1 MIKAMRA
8 QAPFVWVIGDRVEW
22 IGIHPVM
29 VTETEHGVQKTL
41 IDPRTVQPAEELA
54 PAAEYADAPIAQR
67 ADRDPDKREP
77 EQIQLMAEVT
87 W

>member
-29 VTETEHGVQKTL
+29 VTETDFGIQKTL
-41 IDPRTVQPAEELA
+41 IDPRTVRPADDQEEG
-54 PAAEYADAPIAQR
+54 E
-67 ADRDPDKREP
+67 
-77 EQIQLMAEVT
+77 
-87 W
+87 